1 SATITKVSIM
11 LNLNIN
17 EEYLAKRKYNQLD
30 EYYGMSMAY
39 IYCDLIAQNS
49 RVAGSDFY
57 ALSRN
62 FSHRF
67 LGAYLEIRFPDYSIA
82 VYKIGSGNGVLL
94 SKVFNADIECFN
106 NMFE

>member
-1 SATITKVSIM
+1 M

-49 RVAGSDFY
+49 CVAGSDFY
-57 ALSRN
+57 ALCRN

-82 VYKIGSGNGVLL
+82 IYKIGSGNGVLL
-94 SKVFNADIECFN
+94 SKVFTADIECFN